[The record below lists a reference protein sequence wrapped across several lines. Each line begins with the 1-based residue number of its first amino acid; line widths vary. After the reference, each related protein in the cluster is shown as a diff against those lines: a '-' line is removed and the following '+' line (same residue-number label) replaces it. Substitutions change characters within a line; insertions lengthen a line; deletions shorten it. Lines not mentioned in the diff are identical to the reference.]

1 MSNVVIG
8 IVVVSY
14 IRTEQAIDVRLLQLQ
29 HRIRGEILSYLACRI
44 SKIGL
49 VLAKF

>member
-1 MSNVVIG
+1 MG

-29 HRIRGEILSYLACRI
+29 HRICGEILSYLAFRI
-44 SKIGL
+44 SN
-49 VLAKF
+49 F